1 MFADWNF
8 HQLLFLLEVLKA
20 QTTLLLISHVAELLL
35 VLSFLIVRLR
45 VDSAILD
52 SIHDLEVDPNDGL
65 CLVVQLIVVKLAIAV
80 TATLT
85 ASSCHV
91 LTPLLRLCEEE
102 AYHLNKDYQEEDE
115 NRPWEQDHDYSVRQ
129 VVIL

>member
-1 MFADWNF
+1 M
-8 HQLLFLLEVLKA
+8 
-20 QTTLLLISHVAELLL
+20 ISHVAELLL

-52 SIHDLEVDPNDGL
+52 SIHDFEVDSNDGL

-80 TATLT
+80 TASLT

-91 LTPLLRLCEEE
+91 LTSFFGLCEEE

-115 NRPWEQDHDYSVRQ
+115 N
-129 VVIL
+129 